1 MAWIGS
7 NAREKG
13 AASRGWNAACPAP
26 CVAAL
31 SVMVLGLVAALAAAQ
46 WTHSRNGRVASE
58 RFQVAA
64 IRVAALVEGRM
75 DRYEYALRGAR
86 GAVLSAG
93 EDGITRD
100 GFHRYAESRDIDREF
115 PGTRGFGFIRRVPEA
130 DEAAFSEAARRDR
143 APDFRIRQIKPHDG
157 ERWVIQYVEP
167 LARNR
172 EAVGLDVASEEH
184 RRGAALRA
192 METGTASLTAP
203 ITLVQASGMKERGFL
218 LFLPILRGGAPADTA
233 AGRRASTL
241 GWTYAPLIIDEVLA
255 GLDLDATELDVAI
268 RDVEPEAV
276 TRFYAGRD
284 ATEAPAS
291 GLATTR
297 RLSVYGRNWDV
308 DVAARPAFL
317 AGLNLYAPATVAIV
331 VLVGAL
337 LLAGVVYLRLAG
349 RRREVLAA
357 VAKARLAAIVENAD
371 DAIVGKSLD
380 GVVTDWN
387 PGAERLFG
395 HPAEEAIG
403 RKAEDFIVPGNLWA
417 QERDVLLRIR
427 RGEAVPPFST
437 FRVRKDGTVFPV
449 QVTAS
454 PIRAPDGSVAGVAA
468 VTRDITE
475 QAATDERIRAVNASL
490 ERQVAERTA
499 ALRAGSALQR
509 AILDHA
515 GYAVIATD
523 MQGTITLFNPAAE
536 RMLGYIAG
544 ELVGKES
551 PGVFHDPAEVGR
563 RAASLSRELGRTV
576 EPGFEV
582 FVAKARR
589 GQPDP
594 DEWTYVTKSGERL
607 PVLLNV
613 TLLRAED
620 GTDLGFLGIAMDLS
634 ERYRHEAEMKAAQ
647 AGTWNYEVAT
657 GRVRFSAECAR
668 QHGLP
673 DRKTELDVEREWK
686 PLAHADDVPQVLAD
700 LAGAVETGGG
710 YTTEFRVPLPDGGM
724 RWITAIGRVEADASG
739 RTTRVIGLTLDTTAR
754 KAAEIALAEAKAVA
768 EAARAEAERANRAKT
783 DFLASMSHEIRTP
796 LNAVIG
802 FTDLMLAS
810 GRLDPGNR
818 RQAELVR
825 SSGNAL
831 LTVVNDILDF
841 SKVEAGAIELVE
853 GPFPLLAM
861 VDNCVSIVR
870 GPADAKGL
878 DFRLRM
884 DPGLPR
890 WLKGDENRLRQVLFN
905 LLNNAVKFTAS
916 GSITLDV
923 APAEGFS
930 GADLLRFRV
939 IDTGIGIPRDKQH
952 RLFQRFSQVDGSIQR
967 DFGGTG
973 LGLAI
978 CRHLVELM
986 GGEIGVS
993 SVKGG
998 GSTFWF
1004 TVRMP
1009 RTFAPAEV
1017 TTLALAAA
1025 PRRTGR
1031 LLLVDDSP
1039 INRELAR
1046 AVLGGAGHVVETVGD
1061 GQASVD
1067 AVRERAFDLVLMDVQ
1082 MPGMDGMTATRHIRA
1097 LPGPVSRLPV
1107 IAMTANVLPEQ
1118 VSAFR
1123 DAGMDDHVGK
1133 PFDRERLYA
1142 TVERWLSQDTTSAA
1156 VSSRNPPPVEFDEDA
1171 YREVS
1176 RFLSPARLREVL
1188 GMMVQELDTS
1198 FEGDPGNE
1206 DSRSWLRHRAHSLSS
1221 AAGMI
1226 GFTEVAA
1233 TCHAL
1238 EVFDEAR
1245 VASEGIAAFAAVL
1258 DRVRRHAHRSARMA
1272 ESMRDDLDAPAGIGL
1287 AGGREIG
1294 LHLKPCVQRA
1304 SAKPT

>member
-1 MAWIGS
+1 MLDMDRIGS
-7 NAREKG
+7 RKG
-13 AASRGWNAACPAP
+13 GLSVFGKATPCPAP

-31 SVMVLGLVAALAAAQ
+31 AVAVIGLLAALGAAQ
-46 WTHSRNGRVASE
+46 WTHAWNGRVASE

-64 IRVAALVEGRM
+64 GRLASVIDGRM
-75 DRYEYALRGAR
+75 ARYEYGLRGAR
-86 GAVLSAG
+86 GSVLSAG
-93 EDGITRD
+93 EAGIMRE
-100 GFHRYAESRDIDREF
+100 GFRRYADSRDLGREF
-115 PGTRGFGFIRRVPEA
+115 PGARGFGFIRRVPA
-130 DEAAFSEAARRDR
+130 AGEAAFLASARRDG
-143 APDFRIRQIKPHDG
+143 APDLRIRQLQPHDG

-167 LARNR
+167 MARNR
-172 EAVGLDVASEEH
+172 EAVGLDVASEDH

-192 METGTASLTAP
+192 METGAATLTAP
-203 ITLVQASGMKERGFL
+203 VTLVQATGMKERGFL
-218 LFLPILRGGAPADTA
+218 LFLPVLRDGAPTA
-233 AGRRASTL
+233 TPDERRAATF

-255 GLDLDATELDVAI
+255 GVDLDADELDVAI
-268 RDVEPEAV
+268 RDVEPEGA

-284 ATEAPAS
+284 ATEAPAA

-297 RLSVYGRNWDV
+297 RLSVFGRTWDV
-308 DVAARPAFL
+308 DVAARAAFVS
-317 AGLNLYAPATVAIV
+317 GLNLVRPATVAAV
-331 VLVGAL
+331 VVTGAL
-337 LLAGVVYLRLAG
+337 LLAGLVYLRLAG

-357 VAKARLAAIVENAD
+357 VEKARLAAIVENAD
-371 DAIVGKSLD
+371 DAIVGKTVE

-395 HPAEEAIG
+395 FSPGEVIGRPAE
-403 RKAEDFIVPGNLWA
+403 DLVVPAHLRA
-417 QERDVLLRIR
+417 QERDVLLRISH
-427 RGEAVPPFST
+427 GDAVAPFAT
-437 FRVRKDGTVFPV
+437 LRTRKDGTVFPV
-449 QVTAS
+449 LVTAS
-454 PIRAPDGSVAGVAA
+454 PIRTPNGAVAGVAT
-468 VTRDITE
+468 VIRDITE
-475 QAATDERIRAVNASL
+475 QAAAEEHIRTVNASL

-499 ALRAGSALQR
+499 ALQAGSALQR

-523 MQGTITLFNPAAE
+523 MHGTITLFNPAAE
-536 RMLGYIAG
+536 RMLGYAAE
-544 ELVGKES
+544 ELVGKAT
-551 PGVFHDPAEVGR
+551 PGVFHDPAEVER
-563 RAASLSRELGRTV
+563 RAGALSRELGLPV

-594 DEWTYVTKSGERL
+594 GEWTYVTKGGERL

-613 TLLRAED
+613 TLLRAGD
-620 GTDLGFLGIAMDLS
+620 GTDLGFLGIAIDLS

-657 GRVRFSAECAR
+657 GRVRLSSECAR

-673 DRKTELDVEREWK
+673 ERETEIDVEAEWK
-686 PLAHADDVPQVLAD
+686 RLAHPDDVPHVLAD
-700 LAGAVETGGG
+700 LAQAIEAGGS
-710 YTTEFRVPLPDGGM
+710 YTTEFRVPLSDGGT

-739 RTTRVIGLTLDTTAR
+739 LTSRVIGLTLDTTGR
-754 KAAEIALAEAKAVA
+754 KVAEIALSEAKAVA

-841 SKVEAGAIELVE
+841 SKVEAGAVELVE
-853 GPFPLLAM
+853 APFPLLDM
-861 VDNCVSIVR
+861 VENCVSIVR
-870 GPADAKGL
+870 GTADAKGL
-878 DFRLRM
+878 EFRLRL

-923 APAEGFS
+923 APQGGIS
-930 GADLLRFRV
+930 GGERVRFRV
-939 IDTGIGIPRDKQH
+939 VDTGIGIPKDKQN

-993 SVKGG
+993 SVEGG

-1004 TVRMP
+1004 IVSMP
-1009 RTFAPAEV
+1009 RASAPAEAPV
-1017 TTLALAAA
+1017 PALPAA

-1031 LLLVDDSP
+1031 LLLVDDSL
-1039 INRELAR
+1039 INQELAR
-1046 AVLGGAGHVVETVGD
+1046 AVLIGAGHVVETVGD
-1061 GQASVD
+1061 GQAALD
-1067 AVRERAFDLVLMDVQ
+1067 AVRDRAFDLVLMDVQ
-1082 MPGMDGMTATRHIRA
+1082 MPGMDGMTATRLIRQ
-1097 LPGPVSRLPV
+1097 LPGAVSRLPV
-1107 IAMTANVLPEQ
+1107 VAMTANVLPEQ

-1133 PFDRERLYA
+1133 PFDRDHLYA
-1142 TVERWLSQDTTSAA
+1142 TVDRWLARSGTGDVIPLPESA
-1156 VSSRNPPPVEFDEDA
+1156 SPEFDEDA
-1171 YREVS
+1171 WSAVRRY
-1176 RFLSPARLREVL
+1176 LSPGRPREVL
-1188 GMMVQELDTS
+1188 ALLVGELDTS
-1198 FEGDPGNE
+1198 FEGDAA
-1206 DSRSWLRHRAHSLSS
+1206 DQAVRIRLRHRAHALSS
-1221 AAGMI
+1221 ASGMI
-1226 GFTEVAA
+1226 GFTEMA
-1233 TCHAL
+1233 TACHAL
-1238 EVFDEAR
+1238 ERFDETR
-1245 VASEGIAAFAAVL
+1245 VASEGGR
-1258 DRVRRHAHRSARMA
+1258 RVRRGPGPGARPGGPLRA
-1272 ESMRDDLDAPAGIGL
+1272 EG
-1287 AGGREIG
+1287 
-1294 LHLKPCVQRA
+1294 
-1304 SAKPT
+1304 

>member
-1 MAWIGS
+1 MATDGTDNGVTGTAFGS
-7 NAREKG
+7 GGSTFGGRSG
-13 AASRGWNAACPAP
+13 CPAP

-31 SVMVLGLVAALAAAQ
+31 GVVVLGLVAALAAAQ
-46 WTHSRNGRVASE
+46 WTYARNGRVASE
-58 RFQVAA
+58 RFQVVAT
-64 IRVAALVEGRM
+64 RVASLVEGRM
-75 DRYEYALRGAR
+75 ARYEYALRGAR
-86 GAVLSAG
+86 GAVAAAD
-93 EDGITRD
+93 EAGITRD
-100 GFHRYAESRDIDREF
+100 GFRRYALTRDIEREF
-115 PGTRGFGFIRRVPEA
+115 PGARGFGFIRRVSAA
-130 DEAAFSEAARRDR
+130 DEAAFSAAARRDG
-143 APDFRIRQIKPHDG
+143 APDFRIRQLKPHNG

-167 LARNR
+167 TAANR

-184 RRGAALRA
+184 RRGAALQA
-192 METGTASLTAP
+192 METGAATLTAP
-203 ITLVQASGMKERGFL
+203 VTLVQATGSKERGFL
-218 LFLPILRGGAPADTA
+218 LFLPVLRAGMPADTPDA
-233 AGRRASTL
+233 RRAATL
-241 GWTYAPLIIDEVLA
+241 GWTYAPLIIDEILA
-255 GLDLDATELDVAI
+255 GLDLDAGELDVAI
-268 RDVEPEAV
+268 RDVAPDAV

-284 ATEAPAS
+284 VAEPPAG
-291 GLATTR
+291 GLTSTR
-297 RLSVYGRNWDV
+297 RLAVFGRTWDV
-308 DVAARPAFL
+308 NVAARPAFV
-317 AGLNLYAPATVAIV
+317 AGLSLVSPSTVAVV
-331 VLVGAL
+331 VLVGSL
-337 LLAGVVYLRLAG
+337 LLAALVYLRLLG

-357 VAKARLAAIVENAD
+357 VEKARLAAIVENAD

-395 HPAEEAIG
+395 YPAAEAIG
-403 RKAEDFIVPGNLWA
+403 RKAEDFIVPGHLWA

-427 RGEAVPPFST
+427 RGEVVPPFST
-437 FRVRKDGTVFPV
+437 LRMRKDGTVFPV

-454 PIRAPDGSVAGVAA
+454 PIRTPDGSVAGVAA
-468 VTRDITE
+468 VTRDVTE
-475 QAATDERIRAVNASL
+475 QAAAEERIRAVNASL

-499 ALRAGSALQR
+499 ALQAGSALQR
-509 AILDHA
+509 AILAHA

-536 RMLGYIAG
+536 RMLGYAAD
-544 ELVGKES
+544 ELVGKAT
-551 PGVFHDPAEVGR
+551 PAAFHDPAEVER

-594 DEWTYVTKSGERL
+594 GEWTYVTKGGERL

-613 TLLRAED
+613 TLLRAGD
-620 GTDLGFLGIAMDLS
+620 GQELGFLGIALDLS
-634 ERYRHEAEMKAAQ
+634 ERYRHEAEMKAAK

-657 GRVRFSAECAR
+657 GRVLFSAECAR

-673 DRKTELDVEREWK
+673 ERETEVDVETEWK
-686 PLAHADDVPQVLAD
+686 PLAHPEDVPHVLAD
-700 LAGAVETGGG
+700 LARAIEVGGS
-710 YTTEFRVPLPDGGM
+710 YTTEFRVPLADGGM

-739 RTTRVIGLTLDTTAR
+739 RTARVIGLTLDTTAR
-754 KAAEIALAEAKAVA
+754 KVAEIALSEAKAVA

-853 GPFPLLAM
+853 APFPLLAM

-878 DFRLRM
+878 EFRLRM
-884 DPGLPR
+884 DPSLPR

-905 LLNNAVKFTAS
+905 LLNNAVKFTAA

-923 APAEGFS
+923 APDEGIL
-930 GADLLRFRV
+930 GGDRLRFRV
-939 IDTGIGIPRDKQH
+939 VDTGIGIPKDRQN

-993 SVKGG
+993 SVDGG

-1009 RTFAPAEV
+1009 RTSAPAEV
-1017 TTLALAAA
+1017 TAPVLAAA

-1039 INRELAR
+1039 INQELAR
-1046 AVLGGAGHVVETVGD
+1046 AVLTGAGHVVETVGD
-1061 GQASVD
+1061 GQSAVD

-1082 MPGMDGMTATRHIRA
+1082 MPGMDGMTATRSIRA

-1142 TVERWLSQDTTSAA
+1142 TIERWLPQEATSSETPHRAA
-1156 VSSRNPPPVEFDEDA
+1156 PLVEFDEDA
-1171 YREVS
+1171 YGEVR
-1176 RFLSPARLREVL
+1176 RFLTPTRLREVL
-1188 GMMVQELDTS
+1188 TLLVRELDTS
-1198 FEGDPGNE
+1198 FEGDATLA
-1206 DSRSWLRHRAHSLSS
+1206 DVRTRLRQRAHSLSS

-1226 GFTEVAA
+1226 GFSEFA
-1233 TCHAL
+1233 TACHEM
-1238 EVFDEAR
+1238 EVFEEDR
-1245 VASEGIAAFAAVL
+1245 VASEGVPAFAAAL
-1258 DRVRRHAHRSARMA
+1258 GRVRRLADRSARTTEGM
-1272 ESMRDDLDAPAGIGL
+1272 LDGMEVPTGL
-1287 AGGREIG
+1287 KLVCGR
-1294 LHLKPCVQRA
+1294 A
-1304 SAKPT
+1304 

>member
-1 MAWIGS
+1 MAKGVMNTGGTGKTSGGRGS
-7 NAREKG
+7 TFGGRSG
-13 AASRGWNAACPAP
+13 CPAP

-31 SVMVLGLVAALAAAQ
+31 AVVVLGFVAALAAAQ
-46 WTHSRNGRVASE
+46 WTQARNAHSAAERFQAVATRVAS
-58 RFQVAA
+58 
-64 IRVAALVEGRM
+64 LVEGRM
-75 DRYEYALRGAR
+75 ARYEYGVRGAR
-86 GAVLSAG
+86 GAVVAAG
-93 EDGITRD
+93 DTGITRD
-100 GFHRYAESRDIDREF
+100 GFRRYADSRNPEREF
-115 PGTRGFGFIRRVPEA
+115 PGARGFGFIRRVPA
-130 DEAAFSEAARRDR
+130 MDEAAFSAAARRDG
-143 APDFRIRQIKPHDG
+143 APDFRIRQLTPHDG

-167 LARNR
+167 MTANR
-172 EAVGLDVASEEH
+172 EAVGLDVASEAH
-184 RRGAALRA
+184 RRGAALQA
-192 METGTASLTAP
+192 METGAATLTAP
-203 ITLVQASGMKERGFL
+203 VTLVQATGLRERGFL
-218 LFLPILRGGAPADTA
+218 LFLPVLRPFMPADTPDA
-233 AGRRASTL
+233 RRAATL
-241 GWTYAPLIIDEVLA
+241 GWTYAPLIIDEILT
-255 GLDLDATELDVAI
+255 GLDLDAGDLDVAI
-268 RDVEPEAV
+268 RDVTPDTV
-276 TRFYAGRD
+276 TPFYAGRD
-284 ATEAPAS
+284 AAEPPAG
-291 GLATTR
+291 GLTSTR
-297 RLSVYGRNWDV
+297 RLSVFGRTWDV
-308 DVAARPAFL
+308 DVAARSAFVE
-317 AGLNLYAPATVAIV
+317 GLNLVRPTTVAIV
-331 VLVGAL
+331 VLVGSL
-337 LLAGVVYLRLAG
+337 LLAGLVYLRLLG

-357 VAKARLAAIVENAD
+357 VEKARLAAIVENAD

-380 GVVTDWN
+380 GVVADWN

-395 HPAEEAIG
+395 HTAAEATG
-403 RKAEDFIVPGNLWA
+403 RRAEDFIVPGSLWA

-437 FRVRKDGTVFPV
+437 LRMRKDGTIFPV

-454 PIRAPDGSVAGVAA
+454 PIRAPNGSVAGIATVI
-468 VTRDITE
+468 RDISE
-475 QAATDERIRAVNASL
+475 QAAAEERIRAANASL
-490 ERQVAERTA
+490 ERQVAERTE
-499 ALRAGSALQR
+499 ALRAGSALQK

-523 MQGTITLFNPAAE
+523 LQGTITLFNPAAE
-536 RMLGYIAG
+536 RMLGYAAD
-544 ELVGKES
+544 ELVGKAT
-551 PGVFHDPAEVGR
+551 PAVFHDPVEVGR
-563 RAASLSRELGRTV
+563 RAGVLSRELGWAV

-594 DEWTYVTKSGERL
+594 GEWTYVTKGGERL

-613 TLLRAED
+613 TLLRTGD
-620 GTDLGFLGIAMDLS
+620 GADLGFLGIALDLS

-673 DRKTELDVEREWK
+673 EREIELDVEREWK
-686 PLAHADDVPQVLAD
+686 PMAHPDDVPRVLAD
-700 LAGAVETGGG
+700 LAGAIETGGG
-710 YTTEFRVPLPDGGM
+710 YTTEFRVPLADGGM
-724 RWITAIGRVEADASG
+724 RWITAIGRVEADAFG
-739 RTTRVIGLTLDTTAR
+739 RTARVIGLTLDTTAR
-754 KAAEIALAEAKAVA
+754 KVAEIALSDAKAVA

-841 SKVEAGAIELVE
+841 SKVEAGAVDLVE
-853 GPFPLLAM
+853 APFPLLAM

-878 DFRLRM
+878 EFRLRM
-884 DPGLPR
+884 DPALPR
-890 WLKGDENRLRQVLFN
+890 WVKGDENRLRQVLFN
-905 LLNNAVKFTAS
+905 LLNNAVKFTAA

-923 APAEGFS
+923 APEGGFS
-930 GADLLRFRV
+930 GGERLRFRV
-939 IDTGIGIPRDKQH
+939 VDTGIGIPKDKQN

-993 SVKGG
+993 SIDGG

-1009 RTFAPAEV
+1009 RTCAPAEAEPSV
-1017 TTLALAAA
+1017 VAAT

-1031 LLLVDDSP
+1031 LLLVDDSA
-1039 INRELAR
+1039 INQELAR
-1046 AVLGGAGHVVETVGD
+1046 AVLRAAGHVVETVGD
-1061 GQASVD
+1061 GQAAVE
-1067 AVRERAFDLVLMDVQ
+1067 AVRERVFDLVLMDVQ
-1082 MPGMDGMTATRHIRA
+1082 MPGMDGMTATRRIRA

-1133 PFDRERLYA
+1133 PFDPEKLYA
-1142 TVERWLSQDTTSAA
+1142 TVERWLPQETVPAE
-1156 VSSRNPPPVEFDEDA
+1156 VPHRPSSPVEFDENA
-1171 YREVS
+1171 YREVC
-1176 RFLSPARLREVL
+1176 RFLSPTRLREVL
-1188 GMMVQELDTS
+1188 VLLAEELDTS
-1198 FEGDPGNE
+1198 FEGDGGKE
-1206 DSRSWLRHRAHSLSS
+1206 DDRSRLRLRAHSLAS
-1221 AAGMI
+1221 AAGMV
-1226 GFTEVAA
+1226 GFSELAKA
-1233 TCHAL
+1233 CHGL
-1238 EVFDEAR
+1238 ETFGEAR
-1245 VASEGIAAFAAVL
+1245 VVSEGLPSFVAQLAS
-1258 DRVRRHAHRSARMA
+1258 VRRLAERAARAAERMA
-1272 ESMRDDLDAPAGIGL
+1272 ADLDVPTGPRL
-1287 AGGREIG
+1287 VCGR
-1294 LHLKPCVQRA
+1294 A
-1304 SAKPT
+1304 